1 MSFPKEDAM
10 TDVPSWAVP
19 LIAQI
24 AVAGAMLKIITSQL
38 GAIKK
43 ELHELSREFRTT
55 REDIAALQKSDG
67 YHQAQI
73 EKLEERIQRLS
84 EYWRRSVGQ

>member
-1 MSFPKEDAM
+1 MN
-10 TDVPSWAVP
+10 DVPSWAVP

-24 AVAGAMLKIITSQL
+24 AVAGAMLKILLGQL
-38 GAIKK
+38 AVIKK

-55 REDIAALQKSDG
+55 REDIAGLQKADG
-67 YHQAQI
+67 YQQAQI